1 MAETKRAPETRK
13 KRITRGP
20 RKGQVITVYAKSG
33 TEVKGVVSGSGTNKA
48 KGNPRAGQDFVKSID
63 SKGREVHTYANG
75 KSVTIRGRRAKE
87 VRFAKSVK
95 SSDGKRNV
103 LTTRQRQNA
112 VAPTKKKRRKGV
124 KGKRKASK

>member
-1 MAETKRAPETRK
+1 MAESSKAPATKQ

-20 RKGQVITVYAKSG
+20 RKGKVITVYAKSG
-33 TEVKGVVSGSGTNKA
+33 TEVKGVVSGSGTNTR
-48 KGNPRAGQDFVKSID
+48 KGNPRAGQKYVTSID

-75 KSVTIRGRRAKE
+75 KSVTIRGRRAKQ

-103 LTTRQRQNA
+103 LTTKQRQNA
-112 VAPTKKKRRKGV
+112 VAKGPA
-124 KGKRKASK
+124 KRKAAPKRKAKR